1 MHLLQRPDTQPFHYK
16 LIIGLLVLLVC
27 VLAISAGYYHQRWLN
42 QVKRSTRLEK
52 RLEILTAT
60 DSAKLKVDPPSVSQ

>member
-1 MHLLQRPDTQPFHYK
+1 MHYLQRPDTQPFHYK
-16 LIIGLLVLLVC
+16 IVIGLLVLLVSI
-27 VLAISAGYYHQRWLN
+27 LAIAAGYYQQRWLN

-60 DSAKLKVDPPSVSQ
+60 DAAKLKVDPPSVSQ